1 MPPASSLREEAQGA
15 FVFVWS
21 YPSSGG
27 VSLAFDRAS
36 GDTFD
41 KLILCAEE
49 HDELRQDGDQGQGQ
63 NTVPSKARITVHG
76 QLDEQDR
83 KSVV

>member
-27 VSLAFDRAS
+27 VSLAFDSWRLNLRSSNTEPLLRLNVESRHLPELVAQRVS
-36 GDTFD
+36 EIEQ
-41 KLILCAEE
+41 LIC
-49 HDELRQDGDQGQGQ
+49 
-63 NTVPSKARITVHG
+63 
-76 QLDEQDR
+76 
-83 KSVV
+83 